1 MYKIPD
7 FQCVFSDFWT
17 QMHQS
22 ISYSDFYNANNK
34 LTEPV
39 FMQSAAFSEI
49 QMQKSLFLSAIY
61 LLVHCKYY
69 MSFGYYWLRHEC
81 ICVCVTILFYCSVPC
96 LLLRHMTY
104 FQPSVLSTNHS
115 DVPSISTAVPAE
127 QLHGKRGPNGDVC
140 TK

>member
-81 ICVCVTILFYCSVPC
+81 ICVCVCDYIILLQRSLFIATAHDLLPAFRTQHESLRRALHLNGRPRRTITRQKGPKWRC
-96 LLLRHMTY
+96 LY
-104 FQPSVLSTNHS
+104 
-115 DVPSISTAVPAE
+115 
-127 QLHGKRGPNGDVC
+127 
-140 TK
+140 